1 VPSEPPA
8 DPPFGWPWPGATWSS
23 PASGDPVAPSPRS
36 AAAAPSRTLSAP
48 RSLAVP
54 DRSAG
59 EQGAAAAPF
68 VAGPWQRGAVLPRAP
83 VLPAGTVI
91 AALLLTAV
99 NSDLPGPLMAQ
110 VSRDVYDLHQR
121 AVILPRGTRLL
132 GRYEN
137 RVAVGQRRL
146 LVAWTRLQLLDGT
159 LLELPGLPGND
170 GGGGAGI
177 PARAENH
184 LLRVFGDAVLLSLLS
199 AGAELAQPPPRSLVS
214 APSAGS
220 VASAA
225 VGQQLSDVGLQL
237 LRRDLSI
244 QPTLRLPA
252 GTPLTVFVNADLPLA
267 PPASPP
273 SGAPA
278 DGERR

>member
-1 VPSEPPA
+1 ME
-8 DPPFGWPWPGATWSS
+8 G
-23 PASGDPVAPSPRS
+23 
-36 AAAAPSRTLSAP
+36 
-48 RSLAVP
+48 
-54 DRSAG
+54 G
-59 EQGAAAAPF
+59 E
-68 VAGPWQRGAVLPRAP
+68 RRA

-91 AALLLTAV
+91 PALLLTAV

-121 AVILPRGTRLL
+121 AVVLPRGTRLL
-132 GRYEN
+132 GSYEN

-170 GGGGAGI
+170 AGGAAGV
-177 PARAENH
+177 PARVQNH

-199 AGAELAQPPPRSLVS
+199 AGAELAVPPPRSLVS

-225 VGQQLSDVGLQL
+225 AGQQLSDVGLQL

-244 QPTLRLPA
+244 QPTLQLAA
-252 GTPLTVFVNADLPLA
+252 GTPLTVFVNADLPLGT
-267 PPASPP
+267 PGPAAVGAAEIRGSG
-273 SGAPA
+273 GAP
-278 DGERR
+278 DGERQ